1 MVKWKERYS
10 LIRGTILSIHYLQHL
25 NSNQNHF
32 NTCSRICNCPLYIH
46 PVTFYVCHL
55 SSHWIW
61 QAHCFSPESSQ
72 LENGM
77 KLFKGSTTVQLVSL
91 VAHFLF
97 CAFCCLLNIIMG
109 LLPQKAPDALT
120 RHHLLPPF
128 IAQLWYY
135 FFSSHLIMHIFYFSD
150 PLGRAKYS
158 SKIAH

>member
-10 LIRGTILSIHYLQHL
+10 LIIGTMLSIHYLQHL

-32 NTCSRICNCPLYIH
+32 NTCSRICNCPFYI
-46 PVTFYVCHL
+46 PPITFYVCHL

-77 KLFKGSTTVQLVSL
+77 KLFNGSTSCPVAFSYSPLSL
-91 VAHFLF
+91 L
-97 CAFCCLLNIIMG
+97 CILLSFEHNHGITSPESNRCTCKASSSSSIHCSIM
-109 LLPQKAPDALT
+109 LLL
-120 RHHLLPPF
+120 
-128 IAQLWYY
+128 
-135 FFSSHLIMHIFYFSD
+135 FSSHLIMHIFYFSD
-150 PLGRAKYS
+150 PLGRAKYP